1 MYFFI
6 GQSVLCRNLP
16 LEVQILVFLH
26 LGLLPAELVCN
37 AIVIASFIGNT
48 FCHRASMYFYCSTG
62 KQSIPYSTRTLFLP
76 APIFNWKTIIE

>member
-37 AIVIASFIGNT
+37 AIVIASFIGTT
-48 FCHRASMYFYCSTG
+48 FCR
-62 KQSIPYSTRTLFLP
+62 RTQIYVFLL
-76 APIFNWKTIIE
+76 